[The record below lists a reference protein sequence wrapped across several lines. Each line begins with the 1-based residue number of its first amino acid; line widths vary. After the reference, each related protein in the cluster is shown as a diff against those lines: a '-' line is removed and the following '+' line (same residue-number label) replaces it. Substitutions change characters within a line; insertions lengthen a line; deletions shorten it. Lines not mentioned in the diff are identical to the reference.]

1 MASQIKYFTPPIK
14 PYCRELEL
22 PVLIG
27 AMCSKTLSQQNIAE
41 SLQAALNTQR
51 RYARSASWRY
61 NLTQHIRLIAAL
73 KAEKA
78 AD

>member
-1 MASQIKYFTPPIK
+1 MPSQIKHFMPPIK
-14 PYCRELEL
+14 SYCREREL

-27 AMCSKTLSQQNIAE
+27 AICSKNLSQQNIVE

-61 NLTQHIRLIAAL
+61 NLTRHIRLIAAL